1 MSSSDSES
9 LSQPLYRPFEAP
21 EQSREFGLFW
31 KVLLLVGLTAV
42 IATITIGLY
51 LVSVLRDPY
60 SGVIA
65 EQLKGYVEL
74 VADRTGENPDPAL
87 LHELAEHYPFD
98 IRVETTYGFWTS
110 DSTIPDKSEL
120 HHTNEWSE
128 FDAPPGFVFTE
139 LGGRFF
145 CVLDRGGTSYI
156 LRFNAGRSAGNVI
169 PATAVLVLI
178 LLALF
183 GAAYWAVK
191 VFLRPVSELMEGVKE
206 VGSANFKYR
215 VPVRSYDEL
224 GTLTS
229 AFNAMSEQIEEI
241 IASKR
246 RLLFDVSHELRSPL
260 TRMNIVIAML
270 PDSKMRDKLERNAN
284 ELNTMITELLENER
298 LSVLGGAIVVEPIDL
313 VELARKVIDSF
324 TEDQERIAFDT
335 LTESLPMKAD
345 TQRLIVALRN
355 IISNALKYSD
365 VNNPPVKVSV
375 FPDDDGVR
383 VVVKDHGIGIP
394 QEALEKIFEPF
405 YRTDESRTRATGGY
419 GLGLA
424 LTKSIIEAHGGMI
437 RAKSKE
443 GEGTTITIW
452 LPFEPKTG
460 TVKAKPRA
468 IQA

>member
-1 MSSSDSES
+1 MSSDSES
-9 LSQPLYRPFEAP
+9 LSQPLYKPFEPP
-21 EQSREFGLFW
+21 EQSRTFGLFW
-31 KVLLLVGLTAV
+31 KVLVLVVLTAV

-51 LVSVLRDPY
+51 LSYVLRTPY
-60 SGVIA
+60 SEVIA
-65 EQLKGYVEL
+65 EQLQGYVEL
-74 VADRTGENPDPAL
+74 VAAEIGSPPNVGKIA
-87 LHELAEHYPFD
+87 ELTERYPFD
-98 IRVETTYGFWTS
+98 ICIEGQGQSWSS
-110 DSTIPDKSEL
+110 DSTIPHKAHL
-120 HHTNEWSE
+120 HSINEWTE

-139 LGGRFF
+139 LNGRFYG
-145 CVLDRGGTSYI
+145 VLDRNGYSYI
-156 LRFNAGRSAGNVI
+156 IRFNAGRSVGNFL
-169 PATAVLVLI
+169 PATAMLVFVLF
-178 LLALF
+178 ALF
-183 GAAYWAVK
+183 AAAYWAVK
-191 VFLRPVSELMEGVKE
+191 NFLHPVSELMEGVKA

-260 TRMNIVIAML
+260 TRMGIAIAML
-270 PDSKMRDKLERNAN
+270 PETKTREKLERNAN

-313 VELARKVIDSF
+313 VEVARKVIESF
-324 TEDQERIAFDT
+324 TEDQERIEFDT

-365 VNNPPVKVSV
+365 SNNPPVVVSV

-383 VVVKDHGIGIP
+383 VVVKDHGVGIP
-394 QEALEKIFEPF
+394 EEALEKIFEAF

-437 RAKSKE
+437 HATSKE
-443 GEGTTITIW
+443 GEGTAITIW
-452 LPFEPKTG
+452 LPFVPVTG
-460 TVKAKPRA
+460 MVKAKQRK
-468 IQA
+468 IQG